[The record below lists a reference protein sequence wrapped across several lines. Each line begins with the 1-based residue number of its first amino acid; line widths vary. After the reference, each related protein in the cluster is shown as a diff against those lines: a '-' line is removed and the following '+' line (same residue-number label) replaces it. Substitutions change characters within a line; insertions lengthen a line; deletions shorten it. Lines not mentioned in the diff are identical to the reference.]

1 MEKANRIIAL
11 TLIVCAIFLFRMTF
25 AWRSAPA
32 MLPKLILITTIILSV
47 LLFLR
52 SRVTEK
58 NNGEKNIFQ
67 GVSASRVLLTIFATI
82 LYIQFSSIL
91 GFYFSTFI
99 FLLVMFIFLGLKKK
113 LLYLIIPTLVI
124 LILFLIFTLW
134 LKVPTPKGILF

>member
-1 MEKANRIIAL
+1 LEKANRIIAL
-11 TLIVCAIFLFRMTF
+11 TLTVCAIFLYRMTF

-58 NNGEKNIFQ
+58 NNGGKNIFQ
-67 GVSASRVLLTIFATI
+67 GVSVSRVLLTIFATI

-113 LLYLIIPTLVI
+113 LLYLIIPALVI

>member
-1 MEKANRIIAL
+1 MEKANRMIAL
-11 TLIVCAIFLFRMTF
+11 TLIVCAIFLYRMTF

-58 NNGEKNIFQ
+58 NKGEKNIFQ
-67 GVSASRVLLTIFATI
+67 GVSVSRVLLTIFATI

-113 LLYLIIPTLVI
+113 LLYLIIPALVI

>member
-11 TLIVCAIFLFRMTF
+11 TLTVCAIFLYRMTF

-58 NNGEKNIFQ
+58 NNGGKNIFQ
-67 GVSASRVLLTIFATI
+67 GVSVSRVLLTIFATI

-113 LLYLIIPTLVI
+113 LLYLIIPALVI

>member
-1 MEKANRIIAL
+1 
-11 TLIVCAIFLFRMTF
+11 MTF
-25 AWRSAPA
+25 AWRPAPA
-32 MLPKLILITTIILSV
+32 MLPKLILTTIIILSV

-52 SRVTEK
+52 SRATGK

-67 GVSASRVLLTIFATI
+67 GTSVSRVLLTIFATI

-113 LLYLIIPTLVI
+113 LLFLVIPALVI
-124 LILFLIFTLW
+124 LILFLIFNLW

>member
-1 MEKANRIIAL
+1 
-11 TLIVCAIFLFRMTF
+11 MTF

-58 NNGEKNIFQ
+58 NNGGKNIFQ
-67 GVSASRVLLTIFATI
+67 GVSVSRVLLTIFATI

-113 LLYLIIPTLVI
+113 LLYLIIPALVI

>member
-1 MEKANRIIAL
+1 LEKANRMIAL
-11 TLIVCAIFLFRMTF
+11 TLIVCAIFLYRMTF

-58 NNGEKNIFQ
+58 NKGEKNIFQ
-67 GVSASRVLLTIFATI
+67 GVSVSRVLLTIFATI

-113 LLYLIIPTLVI
+113 LLYLIIPALVI

>member
-1 MEKANRIIAL
+1 
-11 TLIVCAIFLFRMTF
+11 MTF

-32 MLPKLILITTIILSV
+32 MLPKLILTTIIILSV

-52 SRVTEK
+52 SRATGK

-67 GVSASRVLLTIFATI
+67 ETLVSRVLLTIFATI

-113 LLYLIIPTLVI
+113 LLFLVIPALVI
-124 LILFLIFTLW
+124 LILFLIFNLW